1 MFDTLWDVTRDKTD
15 IEKKKLYL
23 FFLVR
28 IFDWL
33 YFRVQM
39 MCGDF
44 LNCFR
49 SGGVYIFRKFW
60 VDMLYPGNEFTKS
73 GYLRCLR
80 RFFFTKTYF
89 GVWVAKIVQ
98 KTRSNWLTDIVHHLK
113 CWYMM
118 AVDLCMVKIS
128 FVPKIWSPEVKR
140 SAKRGKIESL
150 GTLKKARKYTT

>member
-80 RFFFTKTYF
+80 RFLRRRILGY
-89 GVWVAKIVQ
+89 GLQ
-98 KTRSNWLTDIVHHLK
+98 KSFKWSVLTDSQTSFTTQNVHIWWLYTYVWLKFHLCPK
-113 CWYMM
+113 FGHQRSKGQRKG
-118 AVDLCMVKIS
+118 VKLR
-128 FVPKIWSPEVKR
+128 V
-140 SAKRGKIESL
+140 
-150 GTLKKARKYTT
+150 